1 MFLSKYLVSGAG
13 GFLGYYLTKKLAA
26 QGHEVVAVDVEL
38 QVGAPSR
45 MAELETISGIEVVR
59 GDLTN
64 EEFVAALPDVNG
76 VYHLAALN
84 GTQKFYSDP
93 WKVVRHSTIPTLT
106 LLERYGRDP
115 IEFFFYAGSSEA
127 YASSITRFDWE
138 VPTKENVPLGIQ
150 DPREVRWSYGGSK
163 LHGEIA
169 VFAAA
174 VELGT
179 PAVVGRFHNAYG
191 PNMGIHHVIPD
202 FIERGKN
209 GVYELYGA
217 NNTRSFIYIDDAI
230 NSVIAVANQAVGE
243 VVNIGSPNEI
253 SMVNLAQIIMEE
265 AGWNG
270 EVKNFDAPV
279 GSVLRRAPNIDRL
292 AQLLP
297 VENFIDLNEGIRRTL
312 PSYL

>member
-1 MFLSKYLVSGAG
+1 LSKYLVSGAG
-13 GFLGYYLTKKLAA
+13 GFIGYYLTKKLSDV
-26 QGHEVVAVDVEL
+26 GHAVVAVDVEL
-38 QVGAPSR
+38 QVGSESR
-45 MAELETISGIEVVR
+45 LVEFDALDNVQVLR

-64 EEFVAALPDVNG
+64 ENFVASLPDVDG

-93 WKVVRHSTIPTLT
+93 WKVVRHSTVPTLT
-106 LLERYGRDP
+106 LLERYGREP

-127 YASSITRFDWE
+127 YASSITKFGWE
-138 VPTKENVPLGIQ
+138 VPTSENVPLGIQ

-209 GVYELYGA
+209 GVFELYGA

-230 NSVIAVANQAVGE
+230 DSVIAVAKNAVGE

-253 SMVNLAQIIMEE
+253 TMIDLANVIMEE
-265 AGWNG
+265 AGWVG
-270 EVKNFDAPV
+270 DVKHFDAPV
-279 GSVLRRAPNIDRL
+279 GSVLRRAPNISRL
-292 AQLLP
+292 AEILP
-297 VENFIDLNEGIRRTL
+297 VEQFIGLNEGIKRTL

>member
-1 MFLSKYLVSGAG
+1 MSKYLVSGSG
-13 GFLGYYLTKKLAA
+13 GFLGFYLAKKLAK
-26 QGHEVVAVDVEL
+26 QGHSVVAVDVEL
-38 QVGAPSR
+38 QVGSQSR
-45 MAELETISGIEVVR
+45 MVELEAIDGIEVIR

-64 EEFVAALPDVNG
+64 EEFVSSLPRVDG
-76 VYHLAALN
+76 VYHMAALN

-93 WKVVRHSTIPTLT
+93 WKVVRHSTIPTIT

-115 IEFFFYAGSSEA
+115 LEFFFYAGSSEA
-127 YASSITRFDWE
+127 YASSITKFGWE
-138 VPTKENVPLGIQ
+138 VPTKEDVPLGIQ
-150 DPREVRWSYGGSK
+150 DPKEVRWSYGGSK

-209 GVYELYGA
+209 GVFELYGA

-230 NSVIAVANQAVGE
+230 ESVIAVANNAVGE

-253 SMVNLAQIIMEE
+253 NMIDLAHIIMEE
-265 AGWNG
+265 AGWSG

-279 GSVLRRAPNIDRL
+279 GSVLRRAPDISRL
-292 AQLLP
+292 AEIID
-297 VENFIDLNEGIRRTL
+297 VEKFVNLNEGIRRTL

>member
-1 MFLSKYLVSGAG
+1 MSKYLVSGAG
-13 GFLGYYLTKKLAA
+13 GFLGFYLTKKLASL
-26 QGHEVVAVDVEL
+26 GHSVVAVDVEI

-45 MAELETISGIEVVR
+45 MRELELLDGVEVIR
-59 GDLTN
+59 GDLTS
-64 EEFVAALPDVNG
+64 EAFVSSLPSVDG
-76 VYHLAALN
+76 VYHMAALN

-106 LLERYGRDP
+106 LLERYSNEKLD
-115 IEFFFYAGSSEA
+115 FFFYAGSSEA
-127 YASSITRFDWE
+127 YASSITRFGWE
-138 VPTKENVPLGIQ
+138 VPTKEDVPLGIQ

-179 PAVVGRFHNAYG
+179 PSVVGRFHNAYG

-202 FIERGKN
+202 FIDRGKN
-209 GVYELYGA
+209 GVFELYGA

-230 NSVIAVANQAVGE
+230 DSVIAVANNAVGE
-243 VVNIGSPNEI
+243 VVNIGSPHEI
-253 SMVNLAQIIMEE
+253 NMIDLANIIMEE
-265 AGWNG
+265 AGWSG
-270 EVKNFDAPV
+270 EVKNFDAPE
-279 GSVLRRAPNIDRL
+279 GSVLRRAPNVDRL
-292 AQLLP
+292 SELVS
-297 VENFIDLNEGIRRTL
+297 VEDFVDLREGIKLTL

>member
-1 MFLSKYLVSGAG
+1 MSKYLVSGSG
-13 GFLGYYLTKKLAA
+13 GFLGYFLTKKLAS
-26 QGHEVVAVDVEL
+26 QGHHVVAVDVEL
-38 QVGAPSR
+38 QLASPSR
-45 MAELETISGIEVVR
+45 MAELETIDGVEVIR
-59 GDLTN
+59 GDLSH
-64 EEFVAALPDVNG
+64 ESFVSQLPEVDG

-106 LLERYGRDP
+106 LLERYGREQL
-115 IEFFFYAGSSEA
+115 EFFFYAGSSEA
-127 YASSITRFDWE
+127 YASSITKFGWE
-138 VPTKENVPLGIQ
+138 VPTKEDVPLGIQ

-179 PAVVGRFHNAYG
+179 PSVVGRFHNAYG

-202 FIERGKN
+202 FIERGKK
-209 GVYELYGA
+209 GVFELYGA

-230 NSVIAVANQAVGE
+230 DSVIAVANNAVGE

-253 SMVNLAQIIMEE
+253 TMIELAQVIMEE
-265 AGWNG
+265 AGWSG
-270 EVKNFDAPV
+270 EVTNFDAPI
-279 GSVLRRAPNIDRL
+279 GSVLRRAPNISRL
-292 AQLLP
+292 EELLP
-297 VENFIDLNEGIRRTL
+297 VEKFIGLREGIRRTL

>member
-1 MFLSKYLVSGAG
+1 LSKYLVSGAG
-13 GFLGYYLTKKLAA
+13 GFIGYYLTKKLADL
-26 QGHEVVAVDVEL
+26 GHDVVAVDLEL
-38 QVGAPSR
+38 QVGSVSR
-45 MAELETISGIEVVR
+45 LVELASLQNVQVVR
-59 GDLTN
+59 GDLTS
-64 EEFVAALPDVNG
+64 ETFVASLPDVDG

-106 LLERYGRDP
+106 LLERYGREP

-127 YASSITRFDWE
+127 YASSITKFDWE
-138 VPTKENVPLGIQ
+138 VPTSENVPLGIQ

-209 GVYELYGA
+209 GIYELYGA

-230 NSVIAVANQAVGE
+230 DSVIAVAKNAVGE

-253 SMVNLAQIIMEE
+253 TMIDLANVIMEE
-265 AGWNG
+265 AGWVG
-270 EVKNFDAPV
+270 DVKHFDAPV
-279 GSVLRRAPNIDRL
+279 GSVLRRAPNISRL
-292 AQLLP
+292 AEILP
-297 VENFIDLNEGIRRTL
+297 VEKFIGLNEGIKRTL

>member
-1 MFLSKYLVSGAG
+1 MSKYLVSGAG
-13 GFLGYYLTKKLAA
+13 GFIGYYLTKKLSDV
-26 QGHEVVAVDVEL
+26 GHAVVAVDVEL
-38 QVGAPSR
+38 QVGSESR
-45 MAELETISGIEVVR
+45 LVEFDALDNVQVLR

-64 EEFVAALPDVNG
+64 ENFVASLPDVDG

-93 WKVVRHSTIPTLT
+93 WKVVRHSTVPTLT
-106 LLERYGRDP
+106 LLERYGREP

-127 YASSITRFDWE
+127 YASSITKFGWE
-138 VPTKENVPLGIQ
+138 VPTSENVPLGIQ

-209 GVYELYGA
+209 GVFELYGA

-230 NSVIAVANQAVGE
+230 DSVIAVAKNAVGE

-253 SMVNLAQIIMEE
+253 TMIDLANVIMEE
-265 AGWNG
+265 AGWVG
-270 EVKNFDAPV
+270 DVKHFDAPV
-279 GSVLRRAPNIDRL
+279 GSVLRRAPNISRL
-292 AQLLP
+292 AEILP
-297 VENFIDLNEGIRRTL
+297 VEQFIGLNEGIKRTL